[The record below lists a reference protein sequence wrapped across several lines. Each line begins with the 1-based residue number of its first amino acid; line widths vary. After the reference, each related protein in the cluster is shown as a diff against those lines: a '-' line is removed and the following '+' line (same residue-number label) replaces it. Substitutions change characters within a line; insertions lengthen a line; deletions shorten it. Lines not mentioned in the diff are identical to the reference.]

1 MQQQITWQAM
11 STPKQSRWHA
21 AYSSAVAGTILG
33 LARIIDASPQ
43 RRRPA

>member
-1 MQQQITWQAM
+1 MPQQITWQAM
-11 STPKQSRWHA
+11 GTPKQSRRRA
-21 AYSSAVAGTILG
+21 AYRSAVAGTILG

>member
-1 MQQQITWQAM
+1 MTQPISWQPM
-11 STPKQSRWHA
+11 GPPKQTWWNA
-21 AYSSAVAGTILG
+21 AYRSAVAGTILG